1 MLEISSDLKIMI
13 VVDERYYELS
23 NMCLFCL
30 FLASLLL
37 SMLQMKKCNNPTKI
51 FATETISLLT
61 NLTVGHK
68 LESKT
73 LYCLGKD
80 KNNSDTDSFEPH
92 RAMEDTSCPQHSKTM
107 IRHIAM
113 ADQYFISQCFSTQH
127 QCPSLASFSTNSLHL
142 CRVEPVFLDSVV

>member
-30 FLASLLL
+30 FLASGLL

-61 NLTVGHK
+61 KGRVWIIK
-68 LESKT
+68 
-73 LYCLGKD
+73 
-80 KNNSDTDSFEPH
+80 
-92 RAMEDTSCPQHSKTM
+92 MEIYDGICH
-107 IRHIAM
+107 
-113 ADQYFISQCFSTQH
+113 
-127 QCPSLASFSTNSLHL
+127 
-142 CRVEPVFLDSVV
+142 